1 MATENFLSRNENGVI
16 VETVNLI
23 KATNEEAE
31 EFKKILLKHIN
42 EGNTNLIIDLQ
53 RCIFVDS
60 TFLSALLVAQ
70 KAAMGESG
78 GLRLLSPKNEV
89 AEVLEATGMKRVFDI
104 FSGIEEAIASF
115 NSDGQKPAVG

>member
-1 MATENFLSRNENGVI
+1 MENFLSRNENGVI

>member
-1 MATENFLSRNENGVI
+1 MENFLSRNENGVI

-89 AEVLEATGMKRVFDI
+89 AEVLEATGMNRVFDI

-115 NSDGQKPAVG
+115 NSDEQKPAVG